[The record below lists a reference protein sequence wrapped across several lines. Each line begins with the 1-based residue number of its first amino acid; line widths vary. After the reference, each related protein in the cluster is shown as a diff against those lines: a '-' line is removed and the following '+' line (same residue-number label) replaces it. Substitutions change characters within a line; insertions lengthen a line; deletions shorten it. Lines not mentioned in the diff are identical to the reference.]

1 MHSVHLTSQKSLHDD
16 IIWLSQHIEGSD
28 HIEQPWVVLSV
39 QTKLLGCD
47 GWISVCTQPVEDI
60 SWTFTQLFGDFQTDK
75 SKSNIHFKETVSHV
89 AKSNRKKN
97 KKTQN

>member
-1 MHSVHLTSQKSLHDD
+1 MTSSG
-16 IIWLSQHIEGSD
+16 LSQCVEGSD
-28 HIEQPWVVLSV
+28 HIEQSSVVLSL

-60 SWTFTQLFGDFQTDK
+60 SWTFTQLFWDFQTGK
-75 SKSNIHFKETVSHV
+75 SKSNIHFKEMVSHV
-89 AKSNRKKN
+89 AKSNRKEKNN

>member
-1 MHSVHLTSQKSLHDD
+1 MTSSG
-16 IIWLSQHIEGSD
+16 LSQCVEGSD
-28 HIEQPWVVLSV
+28 HIEQSSVVLSL

-47 GWISVCTQPVEDI
+47 GWISVCAQPVEDI
-60 SWTFTQLFGDFQTDK
+60 SWTFTQLFWDFQTGK

-89 AKSNRKKN
+89 AKSNRKEKNN

>member
-1 MHSVHLTSQKSLHDD
+1 MTSSG
-16 IIWLSQHIEGSD
+16 LSQCVEGSYHIEES
-28 HIEQPWVVLSV
+28 WVVLSV

-60 SWTFTQLFGDFQTDK
+60 SWTFTQLFGDSQTDK
-75 SKSNIHFKETVSHV
+75 SKSNIRFKEMVSHV
-89 AKSNRKKN
+89 AKSNRKGKNN